1 MVSGVGRAGGLA
13 SVRDRR
19 DRRGESGGQGR
30 SDIMA
35 GRRVGTY
42 LGGAAAA
49 IVAAALAASAPAG
62 AQTVKIG
69 VILTYS
75 GPAASLGEQIDNGI
89 KLYVKEHEKELPAG
103 VKLEIVRRDDTG
115 PNPEIAKRL
124 AQELITRDKVQFLAG
139 VVWTPNANAIAP
151 LTAEAKVPFV
161 IMNAAGANSTRLSP
175 YIVRTSFTLWQSSY
189 PLGEWA
195 AKNGAKKAYTI
206 VSDYAPGYD
215 SEEGFIKGFTQAGGT
230 IAGSVRVPLKD
241 PDFIPFV
248 QRAKDAAPDTLFIFV
263 PSGKQ
268 ATAVMKAYGDL
279 GLPAAGIK
287 LIGPQDITTDEELPN
302 MGDAPLG
309 VVTAGGYSEAG
320 KRPQNEAFLTAWKR
334 DYGTSSHANF
344 MAVDGWD
351 GMAAIFAAIKGQN
364 GKVDAD
370 KTMQLLKGWK
380 NPDSPR
386 GPIAIDAETGDIIQN
401 IYIRKVEKLQSG
413 QLANV
418 EFATIPQVKDPWK
431 ALNPPK

>member
-1 MVSGVGRAGGLA
+1 MSRQYRWSTRLVGIAA
-13 SVRDRR
+13 V
-19 DRRGESGGQGR
+19 
-30 SDIMA
+30 
-35 GRRVGTY
+35 
-42 LGGAAAA
+42 LGATLGMTAP
-49 IVAAALAASAPAG
+49 VA

-103 VKLEIVRRDDTG
+103 VKLEIIRRDDTG
-115 PNPEIAKRL
+115 PNPDVARRL

-151 LTAEAKVPFV
+151 LSAEAKTPFV
-161 IMNAAGANSTRLSP
+161 VMNAAGVTTTRLSP
-175 YIVRTSFTLWQSSY
+175 YIVRTSFTQWQSGY

-195 AKNGAKKAYTI
+195 AKQGMKKAYTL

-215 SEEGFIKGFTQAGGT
+215 SEEAFMKGFAQAGG
-230 IAGSVRVPLKD
+230 AVVGSVRIPLKD
-241 PDFIPFV
+241 PDFVPFV
-248 QRAKDAAPDTLFIFV
+248 QRAKDAKPDVLFVFV

-279 GLPAAGIK
+279 GLAGAGIK
-287 LIGPQDITTDEELPN
+287 LMGPQDITTDEELPN

-309 VVTAGGYSEAG
+309 VVTAGGYSEAVT
-320 KRPQNEAFLTAWKR
+320 RPQNTAFVAAWRR
-334 DYGTSSHANF
+334 DYGATSHANF

-351 GMAAIFAAIKGQN
+351 GMAAIFAAIKAQN
-364 GKVDAD
+364 GKIDAD
-370 KTMQLLKGWK
+370 KTMQILAGWK

-386 GPIAIDAETGDIIQN
+386 GPIEIDAQTRDIIQN
-401 IYIRKVEKLQSG
+401 IYIRKVERQG
-413 QLANV
+413 DHLANV
-418 EFATIPQVKDPWK
+418 EFETIPQVKDPWK
-431 ALNPPK
+431 VLNPQ